1 MMQPVITAR
10 RRQAPRNNTAASPI
24 DQYARR
30 NGGAG
35 VLWQK
40 RGRALIAFGGRA
52 PKIRTKVRPKIRK
65 YVCENLARH
74 IAYPEPQ
81 PDQKL
86 TYVVLVLRHR
96 VFRHRLFR
104 QRVAAHS
111 QTPIKRRKNALL
123 RGLAIWRATRHN
135 RNITPQKLVR
145 ISFFFG
151 VLIPIADV
159 SSVSYF
165 RRF

>member
-24 DQYARR
+24 NQYARR

-35 VLWQK
+35 GLWQK
-40 RGRALIAFGGRA
+40 RGRALIAFGGRALIAFGGRA

-74 IAYPEPQ
+74 IAQPEPQ

-86 TYVVLVLRHR
+86 TYVVLRHR

-111 QTPIKRRKNALL
+111 QTPIKRRKNAPL

-145 ISFFFG
+145 ISFFWR
-151 VLIPIADV
+151 LNPH
-159 SSVSYF
+159 S
-165 RRF
+165 RR